1 MHSSFIGNIWGADLA
16 DIQLLNKLN
25 KGVRFSWWIMD
36 IYNKYTFVISLKDRK
51 GIKVTNAF
59 QKVLDESNQKTS
71 KIWVDKSSEFYY
83 RSIKLWLEKL
93 A

>member
-1 MHSSFIGNIWGADLA
+1 
-16 DIQLLNKLN
+16 
-25 KGVRFSWWIMD
+25 MD

-59 QKVLDESNQKTS
+59 QRVLDESSQKTS

>member
-1 MHSSFIGNIWGADLA
+1 
-16 DIQLLNKLN
+16 
-25 KGVRFSWWIMD
+25 MD

-59 QKVLDESNQKTS
+59 QRVLDESNQKTS
-71 KIWVDKSSEFYY
+71 KIWVDKSSEFCY

>member
-1 MHSSFIGNIWGADLA
+1 
-16 DIQLLNKLN
+16 
-25 KGVRFSWWIMD
+25 MD

-59 QKVLDESNQKTS
+59 QRILDESNQKTS
-71 KIWVDKSSEFYY
+71 KIWVGKSSEFYY